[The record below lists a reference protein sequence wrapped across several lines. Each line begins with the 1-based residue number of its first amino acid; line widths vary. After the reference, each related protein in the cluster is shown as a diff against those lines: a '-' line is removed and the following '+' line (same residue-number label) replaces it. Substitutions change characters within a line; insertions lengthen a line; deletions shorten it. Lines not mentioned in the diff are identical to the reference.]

1 MFWNKPKKS
10 YEADLSPKIRLQN
23 ARFLYKQMG
32 SHEFVKSLPKHK
44 RAKMRRY
51 NMEVAKAYDRD
62 LYEGNDVNRGL
73 QEINKKYGFPTFS
86 QSFLS
91 DIAEFAKLSD
101 YIKSELTNPTT
112 ISQANDPN
120 YSPSALAGR
129 AKRTIKYAGLKGGF
143 KYAENRANRR
153 QRKQLDKW
161 KAIALPPSQTPEP
174 KPNGFLNFFRKKQP
188 TTSQPKI

>member
-1 MFWNKPKKS
+1 MS
-10 YEADLSPKIRLQN
+10 Y
-23 ARFLYKQMG
+23 
-32 SHEFVKSLPKHK
+32 
-44 RAKMRRY
+44 
-51 NMEVAKAYDRD
+51 
-62 LYEGNDVNRGL
+62 
-73 QEINKKYGFPTFS
+73 
-86 QSFLS
+86 FLS

-112 ISQANDPN
+112 ISQANDPT

-153 QRKQLDKW
+153 QRKQLEKW
-161 KAIALPPSQTPEP
+161 KAIALPPSQTSEP

-188 TTSQPKI
+188 ITSQPKI